1 MDEQQNKVR
10 LERDGSVGVIVIDN
24 PPINAGS
31 AAVRG
36 GLLSA
41 VHAVQADASL
51 QAAVIIGAGKTF
63 IAGSDLREF
72 GQPLE
77 SPQLPDVIAAIEA
90 CPKPFVA
97 ALHGAALGG
106 GFELALG
113 CDARVAAPGTVV
125 GLPEVT
131 LGIIPG
137 AGGTQRLPR
146 IVGVP
151 RAIAMVCSGERV
163 PATQA
168 LQAGLIDA
176 LAASE
181 AELRAAAIAHA
192 NALAARG
199 GKRRLRDLPVPE
211 ADDAAIEA
219 AAEAALRTG
228 KRRPHVAEAIAAVRR
243 AATLPIDDGLRL
255 EREAFQRL
263 RTGREARAL
272 RHQFFAERNSA
283 HLPALQGVAPRP
295 VETVAVLGAGTMGT
309 GIALAALA
317 AGCTVLLIEQDAAA
331 LERGTQR
338 IHHRYADRVRA
349 GKLDAANAE
358 AQQQR
363 LRPGLDWSALAEAD
377 LVIEAVFEDLAVK
390 QQVFTRIGAI
400 ARPGAVLASNTSY
413 LDLDA
418 IANVTHRPQDVIGLH
433 FFSPANVMRLLEVVR
448 GAASAPD
455 ALATGMALGRRLGKL
470 PLLTGNAFGFVGNR
484 LYAAYRRQC
493 EFLVEEGAWPEQV
506 DAALQQFGFAMGPF
520 AVADLSGL
528 DIAWRM
534 RLAQAAT
541 RDPAARYVD
550 IPDRLCEAGRLGRKT
565 GAGYYRYGDNGER
578 AVDPAVHTLI
588 AQARAAKGLAPRNV
602 DDAEIQRRALLA
614 LANEATLLLAEGVA
628 THPAD
633 VDLAL
638 VNGYGFPRWE
648 GGVVFWARER
658 GEQALR
664 EDFAWLAKVSGPG
677 SRRGDPSVLLSSA
690 GCADKKSTVA
700 PPQATHLEMN

>member
-1 MDEQQNKVR
+1 MDAQHKVR
-10 LERDGSVGVIVIDN
+10 LEREGSVGVIVIDN

-31 AAVRG
+31 AAVRA

-41 VHAVQADASL
+41 IQTVQADASL
-51 QAAVIIGAGKTF
+51 QAAILIGAGKTF

-72 GQPLE
+72 GQPLVE
-77 SPQLPDVIAAIEA
+77 PQLPDVIAAIEA
-90 CPKPFVA
+90 CPKPLVA

-151 RAIAMVCSGERV
+151 RAMAMVCSGERV

-211 ADDAAIEA
+211 ADAAAIEA
-219 AAEAALRTG
+219 AAEAALKAG
-228 KRRPHVAEAIAAVRR
+228 KRRPQVAAAIAAVRSST
-243 AATLPIDDGLRL
+243 TLPIDEGLRQ
-255 EREAFQRL
+255 EREVFQRL
-263 RTGREARAL
+263 RLGREARAL
-272 RHQFFAERNSA
+272 RHQFFAERDSA
-283 HLPALQGVAPRP
+283 RLPELQGAAPRP
-295 VETVAVLGAGTMGT
+295 SDTVAVLGAGTMGT
-309 GIALAALA
+309 GIALAALT

-338 IHHRYADRVRA
+338 IHHHYADRVRA
-349 GKLDAANAE
+349 GKLDAAQAH

-363 LRPGLDWSALAEAD
+363 LRPGLDWSALAKAD
-377 LVIEAVFEDLAVK
+377 LVIEAVFEDLGVK
-390 QQVFTRIGAI
+390 QQVFARIGAI

-418 IANVTHRPQDVIGLH
+418 IASATQRPQDVIGLH

-455 ALATGMALGRRLGKL
+455 ALATGMAFGRRLGKL

-534 RLAQAAT
+534 RQAQAAT
-541 RDPAARYVD
+541 RDLAARYVD

-565 GAGYYRYGDNGER
+565 GAGYYRYSESGER
-578 AVDPAVHTLI
+578 AVDPAVHALI
-588 AQARAAKGLAPRNV
+588 AQARAVKGIAPRKV

-614 LANEATLLLAEGVA
+614 LANEAALLLAEGVA
-628 THPAD
+628 AHPTD

-664 EDFAWLAKVSGPG
+664 EDFAWLADVSGPG

-690 GCADKKSTVA
+690 G
-700 PPQATHLEMN
+700 